1 MALVRNR
8 RRFHSAHYW
17 LLLNILLLLVAAGE
31 VSMLAAAVAQE
42 DIGHR
47 FLENLL
53 VEERLL
59 NQYSR

>member
-1 MALVRNR
+1 VRLLGLVCQQVQ
-8 RRFHSAHYW
+8 
-17 LLLNILLLLVAAGE
+17 LNTWSSLAAAGE
-31 VSMLAAAVAQE
+31 VLMLAAAVAQE

-53 VEERLL
+53 VGERLL